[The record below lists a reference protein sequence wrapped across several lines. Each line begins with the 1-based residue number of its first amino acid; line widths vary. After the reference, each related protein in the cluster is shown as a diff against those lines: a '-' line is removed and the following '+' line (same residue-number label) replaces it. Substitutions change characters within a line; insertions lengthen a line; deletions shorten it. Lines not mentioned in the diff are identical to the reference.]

1 MSARDDFELV
11 KRAVM
16 FDADTD
22 ERCGFKDDAEA
33 TRKAFNRLF
42 TPRPL
47 REWHEDMGECLWY
60 EFPIVEAPY
69 VGSPLSEE
77 WPGYHTHFT
86 PIIPILTPED
96 MGEG

>member
-1 MSARDDFELV
+1 MSARDDFELI
-11 KRAVM
+11 R
-16 FDADTD
+16 DACFVASTGETD
-22 ERCGFKDDAEA
+22 NEDELDITPTA
-33 TRKAFNRLF
+33 KAFANLF

>member
-1 MSARDDFELV
+1 MSALDDFELV

-33 TRKAFNRLF
+33 TRKAFNNLF

-47 REWHEDMGECLWY
+47 RELVAEGWKYAW
-60 EFPIVEAPY
+60 VK
-69 VGSPLSEE
+69 
-77 WPGYHTHFT
+77 T
-86 PIIPILTPED
+86 PSGGWIIWNCKPPDTLGAVDLMLARPILTPED